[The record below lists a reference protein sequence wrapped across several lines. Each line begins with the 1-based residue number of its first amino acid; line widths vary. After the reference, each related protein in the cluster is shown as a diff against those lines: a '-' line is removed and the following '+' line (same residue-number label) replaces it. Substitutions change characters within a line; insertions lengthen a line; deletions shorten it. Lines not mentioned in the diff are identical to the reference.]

1 MESSFQFFAAF
12 VFSDLEQVVTY
23 HRLMRQSLTATSDC
37 RFAVIDVKGDMIND
51 TGLKGRT
58 QAILPTKVDG
68 FGEQ

>member
-1 MESSFQFFAAF
+1 
-12 VFSDLEQVVTY
+12 
-23 HRLMRQSLTATSDC
+23 MRQSLTVTSDC
-37 RFAVIDVKGDMIND
+37 HFAVIDIIDDMIND